1 MARGSRDRVTFQA
14 RPCAPMNRL
23 IPCRMRA
30 MGPPRSTLQQ
40 GLVAAFCALIAS
52 GAAGCGGSTPMDMWI
67 SRDPDAGAGFEA
79 PVREVRPSD
88 TASETTDV
96 GAADDGAGDAGG
108 TTGAAGT
115 GGGAGSGGNG
125 GAGGGAAG
133 GTGG

>member
-1 MARGSRDRVTFQA
+1 
-14 RPCAPMNRL
+14 
-23 IPCRMRA
+23 MRA

-96 GAADDGAGDAGG
+96 GAADDGAGDDAAADGNDDVASGAGG